1 MGCLGP
7 RAAFPQQVDDKMRKA
22 VPEPALLL
30 FTRALLDMI
39 DLHHLLRET
48 SKTQRP
54 ATLAP
59 QAHESVFRPPGLN
72 VKPGIEP
79 ARAPPP
85 CDRVDSRESPASSSS
100 KVAHAPWRGL
110 GGGVG
115 AARRDCAQYQLVH
128 GAAFRCSGEDT
139 PRVGAQPTGAGLC
152 CPPLPP
158 LSPARAV
165 PRRLLR
171 LLLARLGWLF
181 VAHVVAMATSFAPP
195 GPRALLPSPVLL
207 GKSKSRALPWTS
219 LQRSRHRSQQRR
231 NSEFSASELQMP
243 RFGCFASSFCW
254 LSSEGY
260 FWHQPSL
267 LIWNF
272 STEFSMV
279 LASGKNE
286 FKRRLSV
293 FPF

>member
-1 MGCLGP
+1 
-7 RAAFPQQVDDKMRKA
+7 MR
-22 VPEPALLL
+22 
-30 FTRALLDMI
+30 R
-39 DLHHLLRET
+39 
-48 SKTQRP
+48 
-54 ATLAP
+54 
-59 QAHESVFRPPGLN
+59 
-72 VKPGIEP
+72 
-79 ARAPPP
+79 
-85 CDRVDSRESPASSSS
+85 
-100 KVAHAPWRGL
+100 

-207 GKSKSRALPWTS
+207 GKSKERSSCSALATGPSKEEIQSFRLPSPRCRVLAAFHQVSVGSHPKVTS
-219 LQRSRHRSQQRR
+219 GISQVY
-231 NSEFSASELQMP
+231 S
-243 RFGCFASSFCW
+243 FGI
-254 LSSEGY
+254 
-260 FWHQPSL
+260 SL
-267 LIWNF
+267 LSFLWF
-272 STEFSMV
+272 
-279 LASGKNE
+279 
-286 FKRRLSV
+286 
-293 FPF
+293 